1 MRREAW
7 GGAAEARR
15 DGRCSAA
22 AAAPLTGGPRSGG
35 GAQTGTALRPAGRD
49 PRPPRW
55 PARWCA
61 GSPSGCSCP
70 CAWLPVRPSFIPWV
84 LGRVR
89 VPWPWER
96 RRCRPGPAAWGMLLS
111 FLVASAPWQ
120 LPRSTVSPRNFE
132 LSNSPLMSYMFAVVI
147 NFCRRC
153 CVLGGAG
160 LPRVMGCSRPRH
172 RRAGLRGF
180 SLGAAA
186 AAFRVPLRPASSG
199 KAWERGGFR
208 VCPAGSVRV
217 SGVLCKGKSER
228 LSEGAV
234 PKFREVFRR

>member
-1 MRREAW
+1 MASEVVC
-7 GGAAEARR
+7 G
-15 DGRCSAA
+15 
-22 AAAPLTGGPRSGG
+22 LTFRLLLPVCLTAGTSLLYSVGPRA
-35 GAQTGTALRPAGRD
+35 GARPVAVGAPSLPAG
-49 PRPPRW
+49 
-55 PARWCA
+55 A
-61 GSPSGCSCP
+61 GG
-70 CAWLPVRPSFIPWV
+70 
-84 LGRVR
+84 LGDA
-89 VPWPWER
+89 P
-96 RRCRPGPAAWGMLLS
+96 LS
-111 FLVASAPWQ
+111 FLVASSPWQ

-132 LSNSPLMSYMFAVVI
+132 LSNSPLISYMFAVVI